1 MGKLKVVV
9 LKMQN
14 ENVWQCFATT
24 SLQVLSTAVFD
35 LCYPLATNT
44 FPTIVQ
50 QVIAESTAALYPG
63 FLLR

>member
-14 ENVWQCFATT
+14 ENVWQSFATT
-24 SLQVLSTAVFD
+24 SLQVLSMAVFD

-50 QVIAESTAALYPG
+50 VIAESTAALYPG